1 MVTSGKKSMQV
12 TNHRIVLA
20 SNSPRRQ
27 ELLKMMGI
35 NFRIM
40 VKPTKEDF
48 PSGLKPEEVALY
60 LCNKKALAF
69 DPSEIGE
76 NELLITADTIV
87 CLDREILNKP
97 ADKPHAA
104 EMLKKLS
111 GKKHTVITGVALR
124 SKAKTVSFAVSTDVF
139 FKVLSD
145 EMIGYYIDNFHPY
158 DKAGGYG
165 IQEWIGFAGI
175 EKIEGSYFNVVGLPT
190 ARLFDE
196 LMRF

>member
-1 MVTSGKKSMQV
+1 MKL
-12 TNHRIVLA
+12 TNYQIVLA

-35 NFRIM
+35 DFKIIL
-40 VKPTKEDF
+40 KPVKEDY
-48 PSGLKPEEVALY
+48 PAGLKPEEVALY

-69 DPSEIGE
+69 DPSEIEE

-87 CLDREILNKP
+87 CLGNIILNKP
-97 ADKPHAA
+97 ADKAHAV

-111 GKKHTVITGVALR
+111 GKKHAVITAVALR

-165 IQEWIGFAGI
+165 IQEWIGFTGI
-175 EKIEGSYFNVVGLPT
+175 EKIEGSYFNVMGLPT

>member
-1 MVTSGKKSMQV
+1 MKL
-12 TNHRIVLA
+12 TNYQIVLA

-35 NFRIM
+35 DFKIIL
-40 VKPTKEDF
+40 KPVKEDY
-48 PSGLKPEEVALY
+48 PAGLKPEEVALY

-69 DPSEIGE
+69 DPSEIEE

-87 CLDREILNKP
+87 CLGNIILNKP
-97 ADKPHAA
+97 ADKAHAV

-111 GKKHTVITGVALR
+111 GKKHAVITAVALR
-124 SKAKTVSFAVSTDVF
+124 SKAKTVSSVSFAVSTDVF

-165 IQEWIGFAGI
+165 IQEWIGFTGI
-175 EKIEGSYFNVVGLPT
+175 EKIEGSYFNVMGLPT

>member
-1 MVTSGKKSMQV
+1 MQI
-12 TNHRIVLA
+12 TNYQIVLA

-35 NFRIM
+35 DFRIKLKA
-40 VKPTKEDF
+40 VQEDY
-48 PSGLKPEEVALY
+48 PDGLMPEEVALY
-60 LCNKKALAF
+60 LCKKKAMAF
-69 DPSEIGE
+69 EPAEIGK

-87 CLDREILNKP
+87 CLDTEILNKP
-97 ADKPHAA
+97 ADRIHAR

-124 SKAKTVSFAVSTDVF
+124 SVGKTVSFAVSTDVF

-145 EMIGYYIDNFHPY
+145 EMISHYIDNFHPY

-165 IQEWIGFAGI
+165 IQEWIGFTGI
-175 EKIEGSYFNVVGLPT
+175 EKIDGSYFNVMGLPT

-196 LMRF
+196 LLRF

>member
-1 MVTSGKKSMQV
+1 MKL
-12 TNHRIVLA
+12 TNYQIVLA

-35 NFRIM
+35 SFKIM
-40 VKPTKEDF
+40 VKPVKEDY
-48 PSGLKPEEVALY
+48 PAGLKPEEVALH

-69 DPSEIGE
+69 NPFEIGK

-87 CLDREILNKP
+87 CLDKEILNKP
-97 ADKPHAA
+97 ADKTHAA

-124 SKAKTVSFAVSTDVF
+124 SNEKTVSFAVSTDVF

-165 IQEWIGFAGI
+165 IQEWIGFTGI
-175 EKIEGSYFNVVGLPT
+175 EKIEGSYFNVMGLPT

>member
-1 MVTSGKKSMQV
+1 MKL
-12 TNHRIVLA
+12 TNYQIVLA

-35 NFRIM
+35 NFKIM
-40 VKPTKEDF
+40 LKPVNEDF
-48 PSGLKPEEVALY
+48 PAWLKPEEVALH
-60 LCNKKALAF
+60 LCQKKALAF
-69 DPSEIGE
+69 EPSEIGK

-87 CLDREILNKP
+87 CLDNEILNKP
-97 ADKPHAA
+97 ADKTHAA
-104 EMLKKLS
+104 EMLRKLS
-111 GKKHTVITGVALR
+111 GKKHTVITGVTLR
-124 SKAKTVSFAVSTDVF
+124 SIEKTVSFAVSTNVF

-145 EMIGYYIDNFHPY
+145 EMISYYIDNFHPY

-165 IQEWIGFAGI
+165 IQEWIGFTGI
-175 EKIEGSYFNVVGLPT
+175 VKIEGSYFNVVGLPT